1 MLSYENDFCQSYEER
16 KKICSKAYQAGG
28 GILEIEDNI

>member
-1 MLSYENDFCQSYEER
+1 MLSYENVFCQSYEER

-28 GILEIEDNI
+28 GILETEDNI